1 MAKIIQEDINTI
13 MRRWAP
19 IVEAGPEKISS
30 FTVKKAVSQLLENT
44 AKEFAK
50 AGLLTEATGMTAG
63 WDGNSPLS
71 KADSQYPIKGKTSQ
85 GYLKGKFGRDAVN
98 KGDQTAYGDYYLPNV
113 IMPMVRRLFP
123 SLIAHELVGVQ
134 ALNGPLGYALAYRAK
149 YGDNGVVGNPTYGC
163 CCKDG
168 TGYLDPKKENG
179 ISEIGFDPTDTRYAG
194 LTGESLTSLTGE
206 TPAWNGKYAN
216 GDEEDKPWFTEEGAK
231 AAAWKQY
238 VGSNGS
244 DVWAG
249 QGAPIGVKS
258 EYARFSDGSYPMVS
272 FDFLKTMV
280 EAKTRKL
287 GAGWSPELAEDMEAI
302 HNFDVESEFVNLI
315 TYELG
320 AEIDRQIVT
329 EMVKTA
335 IVGGSIS
342 GWNPAHADG
351 LDQMGRLQTLLTQV
365 TIEANQIAL
374 RTRRGHANFVI
385 TSPRVC
391 ALLEQMSREK
401 FVSFQNSKNAP
412 SVPDSG
418 VGALTKIG
426 LINDGQ
432 QLLVRDVYAAGDY
445 LVMGYKGA
453 HPADN
458 GIIYCPYVPVQLQKV
473 IDPDTLTPRIGAR
486 TRYGIMNSVW
496 DAKNYYHYIV
506 IDGLTETYDWSHS
519 KRQFIQPY
527 SKVTN
532 GTLFV

>member
-1 MAKIIQEDINTI
+1 MARVIQEDIETI
-13 MRRWAP
+13 MKRWAP
-19 IVEAGPEKISS
+19 IVEAGSDKIQSYE
-30 FTVKKAVSQLLENT
+30 VKKATSQLLENT

-63 WDGNSPLS
+63 EGGPLAAVGQ
-71 KADSQYPIKGKTSQ
+71 KPIRDKKSV
-85 GYLKGKFGRDAVN
+85 GYLKGEFGRQDR
-98 KGDQTAYGDYYLPNV
+98 KDYGDFYLPNV

-149 YGDNGVVGNPTYGC
+149 YGNNGVLGAALTSDQNLSLTAQ
-163 CCKDG
+163 
-168 TGYLDPKKENG
+168 EMA
-179 ISEIGFDPTDTRYAG
+179 FDPVNTQY
-194 LTGESLTSLTGE
+194 TGVRGENLTSLTAE
-206 TPAWNGKYAN
+206 ASQVV
-216 GDEEDKPWFTEEGAK
+216 GDTSSNIAPS
-231 AAAWKQY
+231 AAWAAY
-238 VGSNGS
+238 MGTNSNNAWG
-244 DVWAG
+244 G
-249 QGAPIGVKS
+249 TGAPLGVES
-258 EYARFSDGSYPMVS
+258 EYARFSNGSYPMVS

-320 AEIDRQIVT
+320 AEIDRQLVT

-335 IVGGSIS
+335 ILGGSIS
-342 GWNPAHADG
+342 GWNPAFADG
-351 LDQMGRLQTLLTQV
+351 LDQMGRLQTLLTQI

-385 TSPRVC
+385 TSPRIC
-391 ALLEQMSREK
+391 ALLEQLSMNK
-401 FVSFQNSKNAP
+401 FVSFQSAKDTP
-412 SVPDSG
+412 SVPDAG

-426 LINDGQ
+426 LINERQ

-445 LVMGYKGA
+445 VVMGYKGA

-473 IDPDTLTPRIGAR
+473 LDPDTLTPRVGAR

-506 IDGLTETYDWSHS
+506 IDGLTKAYQWGSN
-519 KRQFIQPY
+519 RQFIQPY

>member
-1 MAKIIQEDINTI
+1 MDKALSALTSDTPV
-13 MRRWAP
+13 A
-19 IVEAGPEKISS
+19 VEG
-30 FTVKKAVSQLLENT
+30 
-44 AKEFAK
+44 EFA
-50 AGLLTEATGMTAG
+50 
-63 WDGNSPLS
+63 
-71 KADSQYPIKGKTSQ
+71 
-85 GYLKGKFGRDAVN
+85 
-98 KGDQTAYGDYYLPNV
+98 
-113 IMPMVRRLFP
+113 
-123 SLIAHELVGVQ
+123 
-134 ALNGPLGYALAYRAK
+134 
-149 YGDNGVVGNPTYGC
+149 
-163 CCKDG
+163 DG
-168 TGYLDPKKENG
+168 TGPMD
-179 ISEIGFDPTDTRYAG
+179 A
-194 LTGESLTSLTGE
+194 
-206 TPAWNGKYAN
+206 
-216 GDEEDKPWFTEEGAK
+216 
-231 AAAWKQY
+231 AAAWKSY
-238 VGSNGS
+238 VGSNS
-244 DVWAG
+244 DNAWGGVGAG
-249 QGAPIGVKS
+249 LGVNT
-258 EYARFSDGSYPMVS
+258 EYASFNGGTYPMVS

-320 AEIDRQIVT
+320 AEIDRQLVT

-342 GWNPAHADG
+342 GWNPAFADG

-412 SVPDSG
+412 TVPDAG

-445 LVMGYKGA
+445 IVMGYKGA

-506 IDGLTETYDWSHS
+506 VEGLTSPYEWGT

>member
-1 MAKIIQEDINTI
+1 MARVIQEDIETI
-13 MRRWAP
+13 MKRWAP
-19 IVEAGPEKISS
+19 IVEAGSDKIQSYE
-30 FTVKKAVSQLLENT
+30 VKKATSQLLENT

-63 WDGNSPLS
+63 EGGPLAAVGQ
-71 KADSQYPIKGKTSQ
+71 KPIQGKKSV
-85 GYLKGKFGRDAVN
+85 GYLKGEFGRQN
-98 KGDQTAYGDYYLPNV
+98 RSEYGDFYLPNV

-149 YGDNGVVGNPTYGC
+149 YGANGKVGE
-163 CCKDG
+163 G
-168 TGYLDPKKENG
+168 TLSLTANEMA
-179 ISEIGFDPTDTRYAG
+179 FDPVDTRY
-194 LTGESLTSLTGE
+194 TGTEGAPLTSLTAEAGE
-206 TPAWNGKYAN
+206 LVGTPSSDVSK
-216 GDEEDKPWFTEEGAK
+216 E
-231 AAAWKQY
+231 AAWKAY
-238 VGSNGS
+238 MGSNSGNAWGG
-244 DVWAG
+244 V
-249 QGAPIGVKS
+249 GANLGVQT
-258 EYARFSDGSYPMVS
+258 EYASFSGGTYPMVS

-320 AEIDRQIVT
+320 AEIDRQLVT

-335 IVGGSIS
+335 ILGGSIS
-342 GWNPAHADG
+342 GWNPAFADG
-351 LDQMGRLQTLLTQV
+351 LDQMGRLQTLLTQI

-385 TSPRVC
+385 TSPRIC
-391 ALLEQMSREK
+391 ALLEQLSMNK
-401 FVSFQNSKNAP
+401 FVSFQSAKETP
-412 SVPDSG
+412 SVPDAG

-426 LINDGQ
+426 LINERQ

-445 LVMGYKGA
+445 VVMGYKGA

-473 IDPDTLTPRIGAR
+473 LDPDTLTPRVGAR

-506 IDGLTETYDWSHS
+506 IDGLTNAYQWGSN
-519 KRQFIQPY
+519 RQFIQPY

>member
-1 MAKIIQEDINTI
+1 MPKKIRKNIMARVIQEDIETI

-19 IVEAGPEKISS
+19 IVEAGPEKIQS
-30 FTVKKAVSQLLENT
+30 FQVKKAVSQLLENT

-50 AGLLTEATGMTAG
+50 AGLLTEATGMTSG
-63 WDGNSPLS
+63 ENFGGGKSPLGG
-71 KADSQYPIKGKTSQ
+71 KDAYPIQKGKSK
-85 GYLKGKFGRDAVN
+85 GYLKGDFGREGAKD
-98 KGDQTAYGDYYLPNV
+98 YGDYYLPNV

-149 YGDNGVVGNPTYGC
+149 YGTNGTFSEDHNN
-163 CCKDG
+163 
-168 TGYLDPKKENG
+168 LDLSNQ
-179 ISEIGFDPTDTRYAG
+179 EIGFNPTDTRY
-194 LTGESLTSLTGE
+194 TGMPLTSDTGSNALTDLTAT
-206 TPAWNGKYAN
+206 TPGYAPSDAQWVD
-216 GDEEDKPWFTEEGAK
+216 GADKADAAK
-231 AAAWKQY
+231 AWAAY
-238 VGSNGS
+238 LGTSDYNGAQK
-244 DVWAG
+244 WGG
-249 QGAPIGVKS
+249 QGAPLGAGS
-258 EYARFSDGSYPMVS
+258 EYASFSKGSYPMVS

-287 GAGWSPELAEDMEAI
+287 GAGWSPELAEDMDAI

-320 AEIDRQIVT
+320 AEIDRQLVT

-342 GWNPAHADG
+342 GWNPAYADG

-391 ALLEQMSREK
+391 ALLEQMSRDK

-445 LVMGYKGA
+445 IVMGYKGA

-506 IDGLTETYDWSHS
+506 ISGLTQTYSWSND

-527 SKVTN
+527 SSVQN